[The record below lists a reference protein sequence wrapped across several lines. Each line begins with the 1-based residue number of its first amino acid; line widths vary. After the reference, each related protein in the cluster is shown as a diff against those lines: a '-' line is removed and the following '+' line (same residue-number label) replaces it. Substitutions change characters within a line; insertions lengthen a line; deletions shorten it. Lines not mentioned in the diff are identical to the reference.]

1 MSAVCLLG
9 SYVSNSGEDYR
20 TAGPALLSNFFNDFL
35 AVRLVTNMECRY
47 LYLLYIRVSC
57 IVCPCSQASDGRS
70 QSTTQTSMIIVLPAI
85 FLLVLWYFLLFVRI
99 LQDSERD
106 LVGVG

>member
-1 MSAVCLLG
+1 
-9 SYVSNSGEDYR
+9 
-20 TAGPALLSNFFNDFL
+20 
-35 AVRLVTNMECRY
+35 
-47 LYLLYIRVSC
+47 
-57 IVCPCSQASDGRS
+57 
-70 QSTTQTSMIIVLPAI
+70 MIIVLPAI